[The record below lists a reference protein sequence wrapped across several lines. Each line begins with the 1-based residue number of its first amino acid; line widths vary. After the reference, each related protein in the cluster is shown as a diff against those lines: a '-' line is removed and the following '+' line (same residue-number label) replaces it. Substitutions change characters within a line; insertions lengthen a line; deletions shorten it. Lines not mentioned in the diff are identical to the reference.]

1 MLEAFCTR
9 WMFCDFHI
17 DFFFAI
23 QFAEKKYF
31 AEQCCFEIHLFVLF
45 IWVWGFFF
53 SYLRL
58 VNGPFCWCFC
68 IYIVF
73 VKLLAM
79 GTTKKKYCCY
89 PATLI
94 LFYSMCT
101 NKLYRC

>member
-1 MLEAFCTR
+1 MLEAFCTSWLLR
-9 WMFCDFHI
+9 DFHV
-17 DFFFAI
+17 DFCYTFCK
-23 QFAEKKYF
+23 EKDYF

-45 IWVWGFFF
+45 GFFFFFF
-53 SYLRL
+53 SYLQL
-58 VNGPFCWCFC
+58 VNGPFCGCFC

-73 VKLLAM
+73 VDLLAM
-79 GTTKKKYCCY
+79 GTTKNTVH